1 MNRIEISVNSASCYK
16 NNNIVFNNVNF
27 KVKDYDVGLIT
38 GPNGCGKTTLIKALC
53 GIQNLES
60 GEILFNNVN
69 IKDSKSIFFENLV
82 YVGHKNSLNND
93 LTIIENLE
101 YLSALDNSVHKTDNN
116 VIEKAMNFFDI
127 YKYRDYMVSDLSEG
141 NKKKT
146 SLSIVISECIFTVD
160 KHSKAYILDLHVS
173 VIGWSLKSKH
183 ANKKKASLSR
193 LLISQKKIW
202 VLDEPLSNLDEGA
215 IKNFINLILFHQKKG
230 GITIASTHNDFSGNI
245 KNIRHLKMV
254 GNK

>member
-1 MNRIEISVNSASCYK
+1 VENTLNSIEISVNSASCYK

-101 YLSALDNSVHKTDNN
+101 YLSALDNSAHKTDNN

-141 NKKKT
+141 
-146 SLSIVISECIFTVD
+146 
-160 KHSKAYILDLHVS
+160 
-173 VIGWSLKSKH
+173 
-183 ANKKKASLSR
+183 NKKKASLSR

-215 IKNFINLILFHQKKG
+215 IKNFINLILSHQKKG